1 MYYDLTPF
9 FTVDN
14 AQLED
19 INVDTVKTPDPA
31 NITDTD
37 AFEELAQSVN
47 ISSRRAIDCT
57 PVNNLP
63 DNLEDLQQ

>member
-19 INVDTVKTPDPA
+19 IDVDTIETPDPT

-47 ISSRRAIDCT
+47 ISSRRAIDHAS
-57 PVNNLP
+57 VDNLP
-63 DNLEDLQQ
+63 DNLEDL